1 MDIFI
6 TRPQVV
12 NYFNIDNCHFD
23 DCLFDGG
30 SLPFESEVIS
40 LLESEDNDL
49 YQQLKRNTGTVRS
62 YQQQLDYETD
72 EMEHEERMI
81 YRNQTQQLTL
91 DNVRSMVDGDSDQ
104 QDNNP
109 SPIEL
114 VQPVD
119 SLTMHPESAVIQLDP
134 VENNVVR

>member
-1 MDIFI
+1 
-6 TRPQVV
+6 
-12 NYFNIDNCHFD
+12 
-23 DCLFDGG
+23 
-30 SLPFESEVIS
+30 
-40 LLESEDNDL
+40 
-49 YQQLKRNTGTVRS
+49 
-62 YQQQLDYETD
+62 
-72 EMEHEERMI
+72 
-81 YRNQTQQLTL
+81 
-91 DNVRSMVDGDSDQ
+91 MVDGDSDQ